1 MKLYADLHIH
11 SRYSRACSPELVP
24 ENLALWGKRKGIRI
38 LGTGDFTHPG
48 WQEMLDQS
56 LEEKYPGL
64 YGLKNNLSDT
74 LFVYQTEIA
83 SIYKQ
88 GEKVRRVHN
97 LIFAPNRQ
105 AATGINTALE
115 RLGCNLKSDG
125 RPIIGVHNAD
135 LVKLI
140 KDVDPNCE
148 LIPAHIWT
156 PHFGAFGSM
165 SGFDSLEEG
174 YGSEY
179 KLIWAVETGISSDP
193 PMAWRVGALDGIRLI
208 SNSDPHSLRRLGREA
223 NVLELEPKDFS
234 YQGLMQ
240 ALKGHG
246 PGQLQHTV
254 EFFPEEGRYHFDGH
268 DACGFSCSPTESRR
282 LKSLCPI
289 CGKKLT
295 LGTLHRVDALAS
307 QLSGS
312 EATVD
317 RVPYKHT
324 LQLEEVIASS
334 LGVGSSSKKVQTL
347 YMQVTDQRPE
357 FEILFDLSE
366 SELSALLGPSI
377 GQDLMRVRRGQVK
390 LEPGFDGRYGKV
402 SILKKSSD
410 LFAIAG

>member
-1 MKLYADLHIH
+1 
-11 SRYSRACSPELVP
+11 
-24 ENLALWGKRKGIRI
+24 
-38 LGTGDFTHPG
+38 
-48 WQEMLDQS
+48 
-56 LEEKYPGL
+56 
-64 YGLKNNLSDT
+64 
-74 LFVYQTEIA
+74 
-83 SIYKQ
+83 
-88 GEKVRRVHN
+88 
-97 LIFAPNRQ
+97 
-105 AATGINTALE
+105 
-115 RLGCNLKSDG
+115 
-125 RPIIGVHNAD
+125 
-135 LVKLI
+135 
-140 KDVDPNCE
+140 
-148 LIPAHIWT
+148 
-156 PHFGAFGSM
+156 M

-174 YGSEY
+174 YGSES
-179 KLIWAVETGISSDP
+179 KQIWAVETGISSDP

-223 NVLELEPKDFS
+223 NVLELEPKDLS
-234 YQGLMQ
+234 YQGLIQ
-240 ALKGHG
+240 ALQGRG
-246 PGQLQHTV
+246 PGQLQYTV

-347 YMQVTDQRPE
+347 YMQVTDQWPE